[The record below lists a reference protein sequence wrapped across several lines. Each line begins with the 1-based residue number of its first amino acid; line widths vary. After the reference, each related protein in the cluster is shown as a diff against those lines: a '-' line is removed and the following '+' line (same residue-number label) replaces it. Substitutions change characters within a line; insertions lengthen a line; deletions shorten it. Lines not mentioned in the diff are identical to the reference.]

1 MLEEELQM
9 LNDKIVSEQ
18 CRLDS
23 EIKRENVIAYLED
36 FSKQD
41 TQTLIDLLI
50 RKIIVHED
58 RIEIHYNYIENN
70 EPDEPETERR
80 DFSLSSRRK
89 VTVTDTHFYI
99 IVDIFRLSGKELDIY
114 F

>member
-1 MLEEELQM
+1 M

-23 EIKRENVIAYLED
+23 EMKRENIIAYLED
-36 FSKQD
+36 FSNQD

-70 EPDEPETERR
+70 EPDEPEMERR
-80 DFSLSSRRK
+80 DFSLSNRRK